1 MATTKKMRFVL
12 MFMVLGIM
20 IGAVGY
26 HLGRANLQTVAAE
39 PAGVK
44 APLSLQATTVEEVE
58 ARVLDAP
65 VSQPELFA
73 DDTFDYH
80 LVYPLGWEVDR
91 PAPNR
96 VSFRAPDGTAT
107 VLVEAVGPLAADG
120 LTAFVNR
127 SLDNYIVLSRQSLA
141 VHGLPAERILAYSD
155 QADGQVT
162 LFFIDAGRSA
172 YVLTGTGEQQ
182 ALEMVARSFNS
193 PQPVA
198 LH

>member
-1 MATTKKMRFVL
+1 MAGTKRMRFVL
-12 MFMVLGIM
+12 MFVVLGTM

-26 HLGRANLQTVAAE
+26 HLARANLQTVAAE

-44 APLSLQATTVEEVE
+44 APLSAQATTVEEVE
-58 ARVLDAP
+58 ARAQAAP
-65 VSQPELFA
+65 VSSPELFA

-96 VSFRAPDGTAT
+96 VSFRAPDGTAE

-120 LTAFVNR
+120 LAGFVNR
-127 SLDNYIVLSRQSLA
+127 SLDHHIVLSRQSLA

-155 QADGQVT
+155 QAGGQVT

-172 YVLTGTGEQQ
+172 YVLTGTGQQQ
-182 ALEMVARSFNS
+182 ALEMIARSFNN
-193 PQPVA
+193 PQPLA
-198 LH
+198 LR

>member
-1 MATTKKMRFVL
+1 MAGTKRMRFVL
-12 MFMVLGIM
+12 MFVVLGIM

-26 HLGRANLQTVAAE
+26 HLARANLQTVAAE

-44 APLSLQATTVEEVE
+44 APLSAQATTVEEVE
-58 ARVLDAP
+58 ARTQAAP
-65 VSQPELFA
+65 VSSPELFT
-73 DDTFDYH
+73 DDTFNYH

-96 VSFRAPDGTAT
+96 VFFRAPDGTAE

-120 LTAFVNR
+120 LAGFVNR
-127 SLDNYIVLSRQSLA
+127 SLDNYIVLSRQALA

-155 QADGQVT
+155 QASGQVT

-172 YVLTGTGEQQ
+172 YVLTGTGQQQ
-182 ALEMVARSFNS
+182 ALEVIARSFNS
-193 PQPVA
+193 PQPLA